1 MNLLYKKPRHS
12 GAGRNPEVDSSV
24 VTMECKGFL
33 NTSGIWIPACAGMTL
48 LLFSGCT
55 VGPDYKRPDVTLPSS
70 YSDAQQESNTAET
83 INHEWWKLYNDATL
97 NELVDTTLRNNRDL
111 QKTVAQIDE
120 AEAFL
125 TETGSSLFP
134 EIDLGASSNRAR
146 SSTLNAQP
154 LPAGTPVISNTNRLA
169 LSTSFELDF
178 WGKLKRAKEG
188 ARAQL
193 LGTRYAHDVVA
204 LTLAGAT
211 TQAYFTLRSLD
222 AQITLT
228 EQTLAS
234 RDDALNVTKS
244 RAKGGLAS
252 ELEVNQAQ
260 VVRSDAALQLNELK
274 RQRALVEHQLGLI
287 SGKLD
292 LKIAAAP
299 QSTLPTATQPPLGL
313 PSTLIE
319 RRPDVRQAEQALV
332 AANAK
337 IGYTKAAQL
346 PTFTLTGNFGGQS
359 QELSDVLKG
368 GARVWSVGLG
378 ATLPIFDSGK
388 YSARTKETEAV
399 QRQALASYQKA
410 VETAF
415 KEVADALTN
424 VAQSSSATTDLQTR
438 ADAARNAL
446 RLSRLRYDAG
456 YSNYLEVLDAQR
468 NANNAEQ
475 SLLQNQQAQLLYS
488 IDLMK
493 ALGGGW
499 SESDGTPMAQ
509 VKN

>member
-1 MNLLYKKPRHS
+1 
-12 GAGRNPEVDSSV
+12 
-24 VTMECKGFL
+24 
-33 NTSGIWIPACAGMTL
+33 MTVL
-48 LLFSGCT
+48 LLTACT
-55 VGPDYKRPDVTLPSS
+55 VGPDYQRPDVALPSN
-70 YSDAQQESNTAET
+70 YSDAQQETTTTET
-83 INHEWWKLYNDATL
+83 ISRDWWKLYNDTTL
-97 NELVDTTLRNNRDL
+97 NELVATTLHNNRDL
-111 QKTVAQIDE
+111 QRAVAQIDE
-120 AEAFL
+120 AEAVL
-125 TETGSSLFP
+125 AETGASLFP
-134 EIDLGASSNRAR
+134 QINLDGSSSRTRA
-146 SSTLNAQP
+146 STLNAQP
-154 LPAGTPVISNTNRLA
+154 LDAGAAVITNSNKLA
-169 LSTSFELDF
+169 LSTNFELDF

-193 LGTRYAHDVVA
+193 LGTRHAHDVIA

-211 TQAYFTLRSLD
+211 AQSYFTLRSLD

-228 EQTLAS
+228 EQTFTS
-234 RDDALNVTKS
+234 RGEALNVFKS
-244 RAKGGLAS
+244 RAKGGVAS
-252 ELEVNQAQ
+252 DLEVNQAQ
-260 VVRSDAALQLNELK
+260 VAHSDASLQLRELQ
-274 RQRALVEHQLGLI
+274 RQRALIEHQLGLI
-287 SGKLD
+287 SGQPG
-292 LKIAAAP
+292 LKIAATPEA
-299 QSTLPTATQPPLGL
+299 TLPTATQPPHGL

-319 RRPDVRQAEQALV
+319 RRPDVHQAEQTLV

-346 PTFTLTGNFGGQS
+346 PTFSLTGAFGGQS
-359 QELSDVLKG
+359 EELGDVLKS
-368 GARVWSVGLG
+368 GARIWSVGLN
-378 ATLPIFDSGK
+378 ATLPVIDGGK
-388 YSARTKETEAV
+388 YSARTKGAEAV
-399 QRQALASYQKA
+399 QRQALANYQKS

-424 VAQSSSATTDLQTR
+424 VEQSSASTNDLQTR

-475 SLLQNQQAQLLYS
+475 ALLQNQQAQLVYS

-499 SESDGTPMAQ
+499 SENEAAPITQ